1 MWGHANCPH
10 FPYVVPRSWVKWS
23 LNVPT
28 FTVQASRARER
39 KREREREGGW
49 GRDILDTGKP
59 GICLN
64 PTLNRFPGSLIY
76 PHFLAY
82 DQHGRI
88 SKKHYEF
95 QKFQEPRAGVE
106 PGSFWL
112 KVLCVTT
119 GISTAWFLSCDGK
132 LSSRLNNFNI

>member
-1 MWGHANCPH
+1 MSIIKEALA
-10 FPYVVPRSWVKWS
+10 RSREIGREEERD
-23 LNVPT
+23 
-28 FTVQASRARER
+28 RARER
-39 KREREREGGW
+39 EKERERERRGG
-49 GRDILDTGKP
+49 DILDTGKP
-59 GICLN
+59 SICLD

-106 PGSFWL
+106 PGSF
-112 KVLCVTT
+112 
-119 GISTAWFLSCDGK
+119 
-132 LSSRLNNFNI
+132 